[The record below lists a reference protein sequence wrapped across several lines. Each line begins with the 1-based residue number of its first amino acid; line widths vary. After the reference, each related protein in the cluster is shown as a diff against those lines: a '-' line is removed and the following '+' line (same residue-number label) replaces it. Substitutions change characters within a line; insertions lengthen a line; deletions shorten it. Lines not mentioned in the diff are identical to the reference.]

1 MSIFGPAHSAQT
13 EEKSKAT
20 RWNANSFQI
29 LQKCNSFLQPTLKY
43 HHNISVVDLVEAPPP
58 ILGKKEEMTEGK
70 KASRAR
76 KSRTPPPPPLPEGL
90 DQPLYI
96 YFMKGCKDIFEIIF
110 LTRDLLQ

>member
-43 HHNISVVDLVEAPPP
+43 HNISVVDLVEGPGGPAPP
-58 ILGKKEEMTEGK
+58 ILGKKKEEMTEGK

-76 KSRTPPPPPLPEGL
+76 KSRTTPPSP
-90 DQPLYI
+90 
-96 YFMKGCKDIFEIIF
+96 
-110 LTRDLLQ
+110 

>member
-43 HHNISVVDLVEAPPP
+43 HHNISVVDLVEGPGWPAPPN
-58 ILGKKEEMTEGK
+58 LGKNQD
-70 KASRAR
+70 
-76 KSRTPPPPPLPEGL
+76 PPPLSSRSGSTTVYLFHEKVAR
-90 DQPLYI
+90 I
-96 YFMKGCKDIFEIIF
+96 IFEIIF
-110 LTRDLLQ
+110 LTDLLQ

>member
-43 HHNISVVDLVEAPPP
+43 HHNISVVDLVEGPGGPDPP
-58 ILGKKEEMTEGK
+58 LFWVKKEEITEGK

-76 KSRTPPPPPLPEGL
+76 KSATVYLFHEKVAR
-90 DQPLYI
+90 I
-96 YFMKGCKDIFEIIF
+96 IFEIIF
-110 LTRDLLQ
+110 LTDLLQ